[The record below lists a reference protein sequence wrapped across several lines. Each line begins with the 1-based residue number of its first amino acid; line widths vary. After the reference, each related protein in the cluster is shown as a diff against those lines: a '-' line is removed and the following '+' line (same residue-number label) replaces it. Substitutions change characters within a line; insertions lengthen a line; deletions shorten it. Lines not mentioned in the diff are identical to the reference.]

1 MAALLQSQQETIQML
16 TNEVARMAAVI
27 QVLQGRLN
35 KNSSNS
41 SKPPSSDG
49 LKKTNSL
56 RQPSGKKPGA
66 QVGHPGSTLEKTA
79 TPDIT
84 IKHPLPKQCDVCLAR
99 LDSTGAQLLKTGQ
112 VFDIALPQFE
122 VTEHRTYALQCQCG
136 KRHESALPKGV
147 CEVAQYG
154 ANVRALAVHLLHG
167 QMLPYGR
174 TSELLRDLYGVR
186 ASTASLVLW
195 SGQAAALVEA
205 QVDAIGQQVQSEAVV
220 HADESGLRVNAKLQ
234 WLHTAVTTAYTWYGV
249 HAKRG
254 MQALEEHGIL
264 KGYFGTLVHDC
275 WAPYWKLDCEHALC
289 AAHLLRE
296 LLYVHESTKQ
306 VWSQGLMQTL
316 QAANMACHEARQDD
330 QATLS
335 PEQIEAFTNRY
346 RALVQE
352 GQGHN
357 LATAKA
363 PGQRGRAKQSTTY
376 NLLQRLH
383 EREAQVLRFMHD
395 LRVPFTNNLA
405 ERAIRM
411 PKVKQ
416 KISGCFRTLPGAQNF
431 CLIRSYLDT
440 ARKQGVG
447 MLTALQSAFR
457 GQPMAFA

>member
-1 MAALLQSQQETIQML
+1 MAG
-16 TNEVARMAAVI
+16 VI
-27 QVLQGRLN
+27 EVLQGRLN

-41 SKPPSSDG
+41 SKPPASDG
-49 LKKTNSL
+49 LKKTNST
-56 RQPSGKKPGA
+56 RRPSGNKPGG

-79 TPDIT
+79 TPDTI
-84 IKHPLPKQCDVCLAR
+84 IKHPLPEQCDVCFAK
-99 LDSTGAQLLKTGQ
+99 LDATSAQLLKAGQ
-112 VFDIALPQFE
+112 VFDIPLPKFQ
-122 VTEHRTYALQCQCG
+122 VTEHQAYALQCQCG
-136 KRHESALPKGV
+136 KRHESALPQGI

-154 ANVRALAVHLLHG
+154 PNVRALAVHLLHG

-186 ASTASLVLW
+186 ASSASLVLW
-195 SGQAAALVEA
+195 SQQAAALVED
-205 QVDAIGQQVQSEAVV
+205 QVDAIGQQVRSEAVV
-220 HADESGLRVNAKLQ
+220 HADESGLRVNANLQ

-249 HAKRG
+249 HATRG

-289 AAHLLRE
+289 GAHLLRE
-296 LLYVHESTKQ
+296 LLFVQQSTKQ
-306 VWSQGLMQTL
+306 TWSQGLMDTL
-316 QAANMACHEARQDD
+316 QAANIACHVARQND
-330 QATLS
+330 QATLT

-346 RALVQE
+346 QALVQE
-352 GQGHN
+352 GQGQN
-357 LATAKA
+357 LATAKT

-376 NLLQRLH
+376 NLLLRLH

-416 KISGCFRTLPGAQNF
+416 KISGCFRTLAGAQNF

-447 MLTALQSAFR
+447 MLAALQSAFR
-457 GQPMAFA
+457 GLPMAFA